1 MFSLHLSPCSSPT
14 APLHQSSVLG
24 LERGNT
30 RRSGIAISGRIWVPA
45 SERRSRAG
53 RSARTSE
60 RVNGT
65 RPRRVNGARR
75 PPPAEPLP
83 LPSGDHV
90 TEARCPARSPHRGP
104 EVAYPDGGSR
114 AGGGDAG
121 GAAPRGPAP
130 GGGGGRAA
138 GRAARPQ
145 VNARSTSGTARPPE
159 KEGKRRAGP
168 PAHPSVPGGLFG
180 EISGAVP
187 RGRYRYK
194 DISTLRHVT

>member
-30 RRSGIAISGRIWVPA
+30 RRSGIAVSGRIWVPA

-121 GAAPRGPAP
+121 G
-130 GGGGGRAA
+130 GRAA
-138 GRAARPQ
+138 GPRTR
-145 VNARSTSGTARPPE
+145 RR
-159 KEGKRRAGP
+159 RRAGGGQGG
-168 PAHPSVPGGLFG
+168 AAPGERPQHLGHRSAAG
-180 EISGAVP
+180 EGGEKASGAA
-187 RGRYRYK
+187 RSSLRAGRALWR
-194 DISTLRHVT
+194 DLGSRSEGPI